1 MRVRSQAAQCT
12 CNCHVKSHSKR
23 CLPKQMQSPSAIL
36 RQKQL
41 PRQHTVCGAERS
53 ASDAPVMQ
61 REKNGDEEKGGIAPI
76 ATPRSGAGSKGR
88 LFSNVT
94 PGSMR
99 HTPGTTFGSAAL
111 VAGTTVGAG
120 EGVLLLSV
128 LCCSQMSAGKHFHA
142 GRHILLPVAAGILA
156 LPYAT
161 QVSTCFYANCGV
173 SCKCMLSSVYC

>member
-1 MRVRSQAAQCT
+1 
-12 CNCHVKSHSKR
+12 
-23 CLPKQMQSPSAIL
+23 MQSPSSFL

-41 PRQHTVCGAERS
+41 PRLHPICGAERS

-61 REKNGDEEKGGIAPI
+61 KEKKGDEEKGGIAPI
-76 ATPRSGAGSKGR
+76 ATPRSGASSRGR

-120 EGVLLLSV
+120 ERWCAAECFALLECMKALS
-128 LCCSQMSAGKHFHA
+128 
-142 GRHILLPVAAGILA
+142 R
-156 LPYAT
+156 
-161 QVSTCFYANCGV
+161 
-173 SCKCMLSSVYC
+173 

>member
-1 MRVRSQAAQCT
+1 
-12 CNCHVKSHSKR
+12 
-23 CLPKQMQSPSAIL
+23 MQSPSAIL

-120 EGVLLLSV
+120 ERWVVAECVVLLE
-128 LCCSQMSAGKHFHA
+128 CSKEKHLRA
-142 GRHILLPVAAGILA
+142 GRHTLIPTAAGILA

-161 QVSTCFYANCGV
+161 QVSI
-173 SCKCMLSSVYC
+173 

>member
-1 MRVRSQAAQCT
+1 
-12 CNCHVKSHSKR
+12 
-23 CLPKQMQSPSAIL
+23 MQSPSAIL

-88 LFSNVT
+88 LFSN
-94 PGSMR
+94 
-99 HTPGTTFGSAAL
+99 TPGTTFGSAAL

-120 EGVLLLSV
+120 ERWVVAECVVLLE
-128 LCCSQMSAGKHFHA
+128 CSKEKHLRA
-142 GRHILLPVAAGILA
+142 GRHTLIPTAAGILA

-161 QVSTCFYANCGV
+161 QVSI
-173 SCKCMLSSVYC
+173 

>member
-1 MRVRSQAAQCT
+1 
-12 CNCHVKSHSKR
+12 
-23 CLPKQMQSPSAIL
+23 MQSPSAIL